1 MNLTDRLTLTADA
14 IFIGPNDLAMSL
26 LNYAP
31 ARYDEPIFL
40 RALDKITEA
49 AKRHGKYVGILVSD
63 GDAARTGAK
72 RYNIVAVGGDVK
84 ALSGW
89 MGAQVKAARS
99 EMSEM
104 SEMSL

>member
-1 MNLTDRLTLTADA
+1 MSTRFARCQELVSNEPNEWLTPTADA

-63 GDAARTGAK
+63 GDAGE
-72 RYNIVAVGGDVK
+72 NGCE
-84 ALSGW
+84 AL
-89 MGAQVKAARS
+89 QHRCRRR
-99 EMSEM
+99 
-104 SEMSL
+104 